1 MDTSISV
8 NQQLQIITDM
18 TLIRMS
24 LDDPENEKM
33 RTLDFLANKLQL
45 SAQTRLRQ
53 KMFTGIKGAN
63 EKEEA

>member
-1 MDTSISV
+1 
-8 NQQLQIITDM
+8 M